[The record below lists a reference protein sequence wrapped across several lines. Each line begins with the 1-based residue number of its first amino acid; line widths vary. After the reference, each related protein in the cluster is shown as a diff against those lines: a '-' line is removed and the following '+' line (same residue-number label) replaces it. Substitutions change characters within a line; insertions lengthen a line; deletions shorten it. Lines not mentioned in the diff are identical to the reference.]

1 MARGLYYLGIDA
13 GTQSLRAGLF
23 DDRGRAAAL
32 ESEEYPLYQ
41 ERPGWAE
48 QDPDDWWQAAKKAV
62 RRCLR
67 SAEVSPDQVRGVS
80 VDGTSSTVVF
90 LDASGRPLRR
100 AILWMDSR
108 NPDQAA
114 TITATGHPR
123 LRYVGGQESPEWM
136 MAKALW
142 VKENESETWRQA
154 ARVMEQTDW
163 LILRLTGEYTAS
175 RCNAT
180 CKWHYSLPDGGFD
193 ESLLAASGL
202 LELRDMWPQRVLPI
216 GALAGELTSQ
226 AAEELGLEPGTPVAE
241 GGIDAHIGMIGLDG
255 LEPGRL
261 SVILGTSNV
270 HLTNS
275 EQPVFHR
282 GIWGPYPG
290 AMLEGLW
297 LIEGGQISSGSIVR
311 WFRDV
316 FMTSGACAGAAS
328 TSDPYETM
336 NREAAE
342 VPPGCEGLVVLDHWQ
357 GNRTPLRDPLSRG
370 VILGLSLKHGR
381 GHLIRAIF
389 EACAFGTRQVLE
401 TFREAGVEVH
411 ELRACGGATKSRLW
425 LQIYADV
432 CGVPVVLTKVR
443 EASVLGSAIV
453 GAFGAGRYSSIEKAA
468 ASMVEVHEVVQPDTG
483 VADVYDFYYKRYL
496 QTYEANRDILHS
508 LAARALSKA
517 GG

>member
-1 MARGLYYLGIDA
+1 MVRDAYYLGIDA

-23 DDRGRAAAL
+23 DDRGHAVAL
-32 ESEEYPLYQ
+32 ESEQYPLYQ

-48 QDPDDWWQAAKKAV
+48 QDPEDWWHAAKGAV

-67 SAEVSPDQVRGVS
+67 SADASPDQVRGIS

-90 LDASGRPLRR
+90 LDAHGTPLRR

-108 NPDQAA
+108 NPDEAA
-114 TITATGHPR
+114 AITATRHPR

-142 VKENESETWRQA
+142 VKENEPEIWYKAVQ
-154 ARVMEQTDW
+154 VMEQTDW
-163 LILRLTGEYTAS
+163 LILKLTGEYTAS

-193 ESLLAASGL
+193 DTLLAASGL
-202 LELRDMWPQRVLPI
+202 LELRNKWPQRVLPV
-216 GALAGELTSQ
+216 GALAGRVTFQ
-226 AAEELGLEPGTPVAE
+226 AAEDLGLEPGTPVAQ
-241 GGIDAHIGMIGLDG
+241 GGIDAHVGMIGLDG
-255 LEPGRL
+255 LQPGKL

-270 HLTNS
+270 HLTHS
-275 EQPVFHR
+275 EHPVYHP
-282 GIWGPYPG
+282 GLWGPYPS

-316 FMTSGACAGAAS
+316 FIANGPSRGTTSA
-328 TSDPYETM
+328 SDPYEIM

-342 VPPGCEGLVVLDHWQ
+342 VPPGCEGLVILDHWQ

-370 VILGLSLKHGR
+370 VIVGLSLRHRR
-381 GHLIRAIF
+381 GHLVRAIF

-401 TFREAGVEVH
+401 TLREAGVEVH

-432 CGVPVVLTKVR
+432 CGVPLILTRVR

-453 GAFGAGRYSSIEKAA
+453 GAFCAGRYGSIEEAA
-468 ASMVEVHEVVQPDTG
+468 ASMVEVREVVEPNAS
-483 VADVYDFYYKRYL
+483 VADVYDYYYERYL
-496 QTYEANRDILHS
+496 QTYQANRDLLHS
-508 LAARALSKA
+508 LAGKVLL
-517 GG
+517 